1 MRNLDSAF
9 ENNPLMQHFRQ
20 TSTLPVEEDVEMQW
34 PESNCTIILQLNQ
47 IHKDHLTLNFH
58 F

>member
-20 TSTLPVEEDVEMQW
+20 TSTLPIEEDVEMQW

-47 IHKDHLTLNFH
+47 IQKDI
-58 F
+58 